1 MYPYL
6 LDIVLGEKYKI
17 FPAGFSNITWE
28 QALRNCMDIGAG
40 WDLVKIQS
48 KAEDLVIKDMLKCE
62 GGMYMYHYHF
72 NVFILTSNC
81 KVCYLNIFKSKVYSL
96 YMYNVQTLNK
106 TPPNIVEDLRFVKI
120 STYCL

>member
-1 MYPYL
+1 MNPYL

-17 FPAGFSNITWE
+17 VPAGFSNITWE
-28 QALRNCMDIGAG
+28 QARRNCMDIGAG

-72 NVFILTSNC
+72 NVFFLHRITKC
-81 KVCYLNIFKSKVYSL
+81 AI
-96 YMYNVQTLNK
+96 
-106 TPPNIVEDLRFVKI
+106 
-120 STYCL
+120 

>member
-1 MYPYL
+1 MNPYL

-28 QALRNCMDIGAG
+28 QARRNCMDIGAG

-72 NVFILTSNC
+72 NVFFFTSNY